1 LRAAEALAAW
11 RGNRFELPDYYMVL
25 VPAAGPPQQDG
36 KAAGTADTD
45 EQRPDFYLGPLRS
58 VRPNR
63 VAVVAAAEPA
73 EQSASLL
80 STLGDLPHGR
90 WWPPL
95 DEVIDA
101 ARRFYRPSL
110 G

>member
-1 LRAAEALAAW
+1 
-11 RGNRFELPDYYMVL
+11 
-25 VPAAGPPQQDG
+25 
-36 KAAGTADTD
+36 
-45 EQRPDFYLGPLRS
+45 